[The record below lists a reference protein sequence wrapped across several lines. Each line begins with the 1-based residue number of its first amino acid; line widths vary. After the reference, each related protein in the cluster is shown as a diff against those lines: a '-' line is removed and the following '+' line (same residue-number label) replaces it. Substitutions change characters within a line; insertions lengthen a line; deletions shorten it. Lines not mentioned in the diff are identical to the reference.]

1 VIGSTILDRLDPGM
15 RALVVVAVGASV
27 SAVVGPLILF
37 VTGPQDLALA
47 GALLELL
54 GLGSLIIV
62 IWGVY
67 FAVRVLRGD
76 EYGQRIPAQ
85 LAAVIGGLTLL
96 PWVVAMFT

>member
-1 VIGSTILDRLDPGM
+1 MRFAVLDRLDAGM
-15 RALVVVAVGASV
+15 RALVLVLAGGSA

-37 VTGPQDLALA
+37 VTRPQDLALA

-54 GLGSLIIV
+54 GLASVIVV

-76 EYGQRIPAQ
+76 DYGQRIPAQ
-85 LAAVIGGLTLL
+85 LALVVGALTLL
-96 PWVVAMFT
+96 PWLVAMFA